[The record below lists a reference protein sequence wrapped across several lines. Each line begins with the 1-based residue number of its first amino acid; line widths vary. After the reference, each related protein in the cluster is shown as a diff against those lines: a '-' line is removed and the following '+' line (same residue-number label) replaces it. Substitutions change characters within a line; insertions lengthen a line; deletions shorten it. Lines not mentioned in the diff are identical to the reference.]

1 MVVAGSKIWMDEGG
15 TTMNNANDQV
25 SAAELLSALAD
36 GELDAAQATSLVQA
50 SRAEPALLQTWASY
64 HAIGQVLRAH
74 TSDAVRAPQRVAV
87 SSATTSSTVSTSAST
102 PANTQSAA
110 TQATGSPAIPVFNAA
125 TQSGVSE
132 VLAAPV
138 QTAANDSVFRW
149 KLVAGVAALA
159 AVGSMVWAL
168 VGGQGN
174 PAGAQLAQRTAPAP
188 AVVATARTPA
198 SPATTAPT
206 EVSAAQAGSAEAAQV
221 MIRDPHLDEL
231 LAAHKQFGGASALQ
245 QPAGFLRNAT
255 FQPARR

>member
-1 MVVAGSKIWMDEGG
+1 M
-15 TTMNNANDQV
+15 TNANDQV

-36 GELDAAQATSLVQA
+36 GELDAAQAASLVQA
-50 SRAEPALLQTWASY
+50 SRADPALLQTWASY

-74 TSDAVRAPQRVAV
+74 ASDAV
-87 SSATTSSTVSTSAST
+87 
-102 PANTQSAA
+102 
-110 TQATGSPAIPVFNAA
+110 PVFNVAQQSSAPEALA
-125 TQSGVSE
+125 T
-132 VLAAPV
+132 PMHI
-138 QTAANDSVFRW
+138 AANDSVFRW

-174 PAGAQLAQRTAPAP
+174 PAGVQLAQRTAPAP
-188 AVVATARTPA
+188 AVVTAA
-198 SPATTAPT
+198 QSPANPAITAPV
-206 EVSAAQAGSAEAAQV
+206 EVAAAQAATAQAAAAEAAPV